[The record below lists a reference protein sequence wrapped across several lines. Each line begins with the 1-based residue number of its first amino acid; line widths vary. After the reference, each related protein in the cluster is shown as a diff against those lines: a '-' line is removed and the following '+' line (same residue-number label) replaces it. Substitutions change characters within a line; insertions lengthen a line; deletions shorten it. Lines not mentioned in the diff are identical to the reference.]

1 MGYYHWSPM
10 MHNGFGFFG
19 TLAVVAFWVLLFV
32 LVLALFKRG
41 GHSENGS
48 SSKALDILKE
58 RYAKGELS
66 KKEFDEMKKE
76 IS

>member
-1 MGYYHWSPM
+1 
-10 MHNGFGFFG
+10 
-19 TLAVVAFWVLLFV
+19 
-32 LVLALFKRG
+32 LALFKRG